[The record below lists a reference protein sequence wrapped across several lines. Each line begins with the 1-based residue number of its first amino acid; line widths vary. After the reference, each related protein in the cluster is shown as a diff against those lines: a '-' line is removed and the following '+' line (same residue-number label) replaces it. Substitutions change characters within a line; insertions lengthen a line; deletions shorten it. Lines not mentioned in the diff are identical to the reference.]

1 MIFFYYLL
9 YLSMTDIV
17 LATEVINDFNKII
30 QNAGGQERSVQKGGF
45 VFSLIASITETM
57 GKVVGTLGAAFWG
70 IRLWLFN
77 IDINKTDP
85 ETGKKTYIG
94 LPPGEGN
101 VWRFLLFCI
110 KTALYLIIFAL
121 GGFWFTIA
129 GIVFV
134 YSKLGKKFTEM
145 KSGGSSS

>member
-1 MIFFYYLL
+1 
-9 YLSMTDIV
+9 MTDIV
-17 LATEVINDFNKII
+17 LTTEVINEFNNLMKKAEN
-30 QNAGGQERSVQKGGF
+30 QGRPVQKGGF
-45 VFSLIASITETM
+45 VFSLIASITEVM
-57 GKVVGTLGAAFWG
+57 GKVVSTLSGAFWG

-77 IDINKTDP
+77 INFGKRDE
-85 ETGKKTYIG
+85 ETGSFKLVS
-94 LPPGEGN
+94 LPEGEGN

-110 KTALYLIIFAL
+110 KTSLYLIIFAL

-145 KSGGSSS
+145 KSGGSSA